1 MASEKHALVLGASG
15 ISGWSLVYQA
25 LSYPTPGTFK
35 SITGQTNRPLSVQ
48 EARLPNDPR
57 ITLVSGIDFSK
68 SESEV
73 KSTLSSKI
81 SNLSAITHVFFTA
94 YVAKPTYPEL
104 VSVNSHFCQVAL
116 SSLSSLCPA
125 LESVILQTGGKA
137 YGVEFADKVELKTPL
152 MESAPR
158 VPKPYADNI
167 FYYPQYDITKSL
179 SDSAKWTFTEV
190 RPDVIVGFVPN
201 DNAMD
206 GARGIALYL
215 TLYRHI
221 HGEGAEAPFMGTEK
235 SWINKHNDTFQDI
248 LARFEIYAA
257 LHPNTCGKG
266 AQFNIADGPVVTWSE
281 KWPALCKYFG
291 LKGVGPKSGT
301 LTAPEFAKK
310 NGGRWKEVETNH
322 GLRKG
327 LFERYDWSFIDGI
340 AVGFDFDREYDLS
353 RLRLAGFTEEID
365 TIKAWTTAFD
375 RLKDAKIIP

>member
-25 LSYPTPGTFK
+25 LSYPTPTTFK

-57 ITLVSGIDFSK
+57 ISLVSGIDFSR

-73 KSTLSSKI
+73 KSILSSKI
-81 SNLSAITHVFFTA
+81 PNLSAVTHVFFTA
-94 YVAKPTYPEL
+94 YVAKATYAEL

-137 YGVEFADKVELKTPL
+137 YGLEFADKVEIKTPL

-158 VPKPYADNI
+158 APKPYADNI

-221 HGEGAEAPFMGTEK
+221 HGEGAEAPFFGTEK

-257 LHPNTCGKG
+257 LHPGSCGKG
-266 AQFNIADGPVVTWSE
+266 AQFNIADGPVVSWSE

-291 LKGVGPKSGT
+291 LKGVGPKAGT
-301 LTAPEFAKK
+301 LSAPEFAKK
-310 NGGRWKEVETNH
+310 NGGRWKEVESNH

-327 LFERYDWSFIDGI
+327 LFERYAWSFVDGI

-353 RLRLAGFTEEID
+353 RARLAGFTEEID
-365 TIKAWTTAFD
+365 TIKAWTITFD
-375 RLKDAKIIP
+375 RLKDAKVIP